1 MFAIGGAFA
10 AAMDQKDDRMTHAAA
25 NTASGVGASLLR
37 KEDARHLRG
46 RGQFVSDVQLPRM
59 RDVAF
64 VRSPHAHARIKGIAV
79 APNAGG
85 RIFTAR
91 DLPRLGEMRAV
102 PQVSGFKVS
111 GYPPL
116 ATQKVRYVGEAI
128 AACIAPTRA
137 EAEDLAKTVSVDFE
151 VLPAV
156 IDAAAALTD
165 ARSLIHEN
173 WSNNLFIERVF
184 QDGDIDA
191 VARTADVVVRRNY
204 RMHRHVA
211 VPLEG
216 RAVLA
221 YRDHRLDELVV
232 YTSTQVPHIIRL
244 GLSEVLG
251 LDERRIRV
259 IAPDV
264 GGGFG
269 SKARLSPEEAA
280 IAALALEVDHPVRW
294 VEDRGEHFLAST
306 HTRDHQYRVAAYADK
321 RGRLLGIDVELIVD
335 GGAYAMWPNGPF
347 LETGMAARNLPGPYD
362 IRHYRVKTYTV
373 ATNKSPIGP
382 YRGVGRPGACF
393 AIERTIDEVAR
404 AVGRD
409 AAELRMENMVTSAQM
424 PYTTIANLKFDNGDY
439 PAAVKLCADAID
451 LPAVRA
457 RQRQGEPDGRLI
469 GVGFACYSEQT
480 GHGCG
485 EWVSRGSPFIPGYE
499 SCTAQLMPD
508 GTLVLSVGIQSHGQ
522 GLETTLAQIAHEE
535 LGIDPANISVRHGD
549 TALSPFGM
557 GTMASRSIVMAGGAV
572 AHTTRLLREKIVKI
586 GAHLLQCDP
595 ADARC
600 VGGKVVA
607 GSGAVGIEEVAR
619 VAHLRMEALP
629 RGVEPLLSV
638 TSTYQPGIDTGV
650 YSYATHGAVVAVD
663 PATGMIELI
672 DFAVAEDCGT
682 MINPMIV
689 EGQVRGGVVQGIGTA
704 LYEEIPYDEQGQPLA
719 ATLADY
725 LVPCA
730 AELPAIKIVHMHT
743 PTPHTEYGV
752 KGMGEGGAI
761 APPAAIANAVR
772 DALAPLGAEVNETPL
787 TPRRV
792 LAAIR
797 QAQASSQAP
806 QATLDGGGDIS
817 PSSPSHGLP

>member
-1 MFAIGGAFA
+1 
-10 AAMDQKDDRMTHAAA
+10 MTHAAA
-25 NTASGVGASLLR
+25 NSASGVGASLLR

-46 RGQFVSDVQLPRM
+46 RGQFVADVQLPRM
-59 RDVAF
+59 QDVAF
-64 VRSPHAHARIKGIAV
+64 VRSPHAHARIRGIAV
-79 APNAGG
+79 APNARG

-102 PQVSGFKVS
+102 PQVPGFKVS

-137 EAEDLAKTVSVDFE
+137 EAEDLANAVSVDFE

-165 ARSLIHEN
+165 APSLVHET
-173 WSNNLFIERVF
+173 WANNLFIERVF

-191 VARTADVVVRRNY
+191 IARTADIVVRRNY

-306 HTRDHQYRVAAYADK
+306 HTRDHHYRVAAYADK

-404 AVGRD
+404 AVGRE
-409 AAELRMENMVTSAQM
+409 AAEVRAENMVTSAQM

-439 PAAVKLCADAID
+439 PAAVRLCADAID

-535 LGIDPANISVRHGD
+535 LGIDPARISVRHGD

-557 GTMASRSIVMAGGAV
+557 GTIASRSIVMAGGAV
-572 AHTTRLLREKIVKI
+572 AHTTRLLREKILKI

-595 ADARC
+595 AEARC
-600 VGGKVVA
+600 AGGKVVA

-629 RGVEPLLSV
+629 QGVEPLLSV
-638 TSTYQPGIDTGV
+638 TATYQPGIDTGV

-730 AELPAIKIVHMHT
+730 AELPAIKIVHLHT
-743 PTPHTEYGV
+743 PTPYTEYGV

-806 QATLDGGGDIS
+806 LGGRHDIR